1 MDVVLHF
8 LTKPPERLRGE
19 VSGTMAIKSAVLF
32 ESTQAMYVDSKNKTI
47 ENIEKIQEKHQTK
60 PRTLPLKGQW
70 LFQL

>member
-19 VSGTMAIKSAVLF
+19 VSGTMAIESAVLF

-47 ENIEKIQEKHQTK
+47 ENIEKI
-60 PRTLPLKGQW
+60 
-70 LFQL
+70 